1 MSECPPNVLFF
12 PGHSIYDP
20 EPCIGAADGG
30 RWPNI
35 TNTAVLIIS
44 TVSDGNIVNIPGM
57 IANCDKLG
65 VVLEHSW
72 IEADPTSGRLALR
85 RTL

>member
-1 MSECPPNVLFF
+1 MSPEYTFF
-12 PGHSIYDP
+12 PGHSIRDP
-20 EPCIGAADGG
+20 EPCIGAADSG

-35 TNTAVLIIS
+35 TNSAVLIIS

-57 IANCDKLG
+57 IANYDKLW
-65 VVLEHSW
+65 VVLEPSW
-72 IEADPTSGRLALR
+72 IEADQTSGRLALR

>member
-1 MSECPPNVLFF
+1 MPECPPNVLFF
-12 PGHSIYDP
+12 LDIVSTIRNP
-20 EPCIGAADGG
+20 ALARADGG

>member
-1 MSECPPNVLFF
+1 MSPEYTFF
-12 PGHSIYDP
+12 PGHSIRDP
-20 EPCIGAADGG
+20 ELCIGAADSG

-35 TNTAVLIIS
+35 TNSAVLIIS

-57 IANCDKLG
+57 IANYDKLW
-65 VVLEHSW
+65 VVLEPSW
-72 IEADPTSGRLALR
+72 IVADQTSGRLALR